1 MKELA
6 RDNYLN
12 YSRNNKNRKE
22 ERDVRYSESR
32 KHRIASLTGYELGGT
47 VTERRYQKM
56 S

>member
-22 ERDVRYSESR
+22 EMDVRYPESR
-32 KHRIASLTGYELGGT
+32 KHGIPLLTGYDLGGT
-47 VTERRYQKM
+47 VTERR
-56 S
+56 